1 MHFGFKTKYAQ
12 IMALWQQRVTIIS
25 SLGGS
30 VWLGIAP
37 LCANKGLYVRE
48 TALIGII
55 SFIYPAYSGSKP
67 GKQ

>member
-1 MHFGFKTKYAQ
+1 MHFGFKTNYAQ

-30 VWLGIAP
+30 VWLEIAL
-37 LCANKGLYVRE
+37 LCANKRLYVRE
-48 TALIGII
+48 TTLIIGII
-55 SFIYPAYSGSKP
+55 SFIYPAYSPIP